1 MLKIKSQVIN
11 INSFC
16 LSLHISKKSLIEKT
30 SKINLMK
37 LIVLVKEL
45 SKLLLKY
52 RFTKK
57 ESHNKNNNIKD
68 LFLVKKKSFF
78 LKE

>member
-1 MLKIKSQVIN
+1 
-11 INSFC
+11 

-30 SKINLMK
+30 SKINLIK

-52 RFTKK
+52 RFIKK

>member
-1 MLKIKSQVIN
+1 
-11 INSFC
+11 
-16 LSLHISKKSLIEKT
+16 
-30 SKINLMK
+30 MK

-52 RFTKK
+52 RFIKK
-57 ESHNKNNNIKD
+57 ENHNKNNNIKD

>member
-16 LSLHISKKSLIEKT
+16 LLLHISKKNLIEKT

-37 LIVLVKEL
+37 PIVLVKEL

-52 RFTKK
+52 RFIKK
-57 ESHNKNNNIKD
+57 ENHNKNNNIKD
-68 LFLVKKKSFF
+68 LFLVKKK
-78 LKE
+78 LY

>member
-1 MLKIKSQVIN
+1 
-11 INSFC
+11 
-16 LSLHISKKSLIEKT
+16 
-30 SKINLMK
+30 MK

-52 RFTKK
+52 RFIKK
-57 ESHNKNNNIKD
+57 ESHNNNNNIKD